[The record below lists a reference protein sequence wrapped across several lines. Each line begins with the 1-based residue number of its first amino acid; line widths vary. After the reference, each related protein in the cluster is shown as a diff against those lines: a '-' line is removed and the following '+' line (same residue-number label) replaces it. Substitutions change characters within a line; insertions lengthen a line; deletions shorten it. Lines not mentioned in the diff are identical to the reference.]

1 MAEKLPRSRKR
12 FVQSGWL
19 LAVVLAATTL
29 LWFTPSNHNSASPI
43 KSITPQI
50 TTRIDSVSPVSAPN
64 NQPDFAAHSIP
75 LRIVI
80 PAIGVS
86 SKIMQLGLEKDG
98 SLAVPP
104 DGSLAGWY
112 SGSPTPGE
120 EGPSV
125 IVAHVDWKGKEGVFF
140 HLKLLKIG
148 DRIQVVRTDGTTA
161 NFQVTR
167 TDAFFK
173 KEFPSDQIYGNID
186 HAGLR
191 LITCG
196 DFDFKLHKYVK
207 DIVVFADAVK

>member
-29 LWFTPSNHNSASPI
+29 LWFAPSSHNSVTPQH
-43 KSITPQI
+43 SITPQI
-50 TTRIDSVSPVSAPN
+50 TTPIAPVSPVSAPN
-64 NQPDFAAHSIP
+64 NQPEFAARSIP
-75 LRIVI
+75 LKIVI

-86 SKIMQLGLEKDG
+86 SKIMQLGLENDG
-98 SLAVPP
+98 SLSVPP

-140 HLKLLKIG
+140 RLKLLKIG

-161 NFQVTR
+161 SFQVTR
-167 TDAFFK
+167 SEAFFK
-173 KEFPSDQIYGNID
+173 KAFPSDQIYGNID